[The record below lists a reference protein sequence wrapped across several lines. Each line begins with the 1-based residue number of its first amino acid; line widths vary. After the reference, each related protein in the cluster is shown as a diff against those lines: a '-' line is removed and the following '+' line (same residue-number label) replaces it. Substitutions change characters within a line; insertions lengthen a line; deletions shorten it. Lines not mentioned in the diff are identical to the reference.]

1 MFPFFLRIVVFKKI
15 IVFVKML
22 SISCQARRNEKI
34 SGGGATNYDTLLS
47 TIVARRKKFS
57 VSNRLQRLEELNISR
72 KQVM

>member
-1 MFPFFLRIVVFKKI
+1 MLFIEIFCSAFLARPVETKK
-15 IVFVKML
+15 FL
-22 SISCQARRNEKI
+22 
-34 SGGGATNYDTLLS
+34 GGATNFDILLS